1 MIRLHAYR
9 CFFDIRKWKVVLV
22 DQRGCGAST
31 PRGCL
36 QDNNTQELVADFEKL
51 RKHLRIKR
59 WVLFGGS
66 WGVALALAYAQQHPV
81 RSASALPY
89 RRLETLFTL
98 LMNCH
103 MLLLLQIAK
112 CGFAILHQSHKSLLT
127 DM

>member
-1 MIRLHAYR
+1 MACLPAVLLGTAASVIRLHAYR

-66 WGVALALAYAQQHPV
+66 WGVALALAYAEQHPV

-89 RRLETLFTL
+89 
-98 LMNCH
+98 
-103 MLLLLQIAK
+103 
-112 CGFAILHQSHKSLLT
+112 
-127 DM
+127 